1 MSEKEESRPVA
12 RNDVLRLRGVLESFS
27 QLNEAEDS
35 HQCENTIPELVK
47 LLDSVLDAALS
58 DPGNEQEENNAFEVV
73 SEIYRY
79 ICSPSLDQAL
89 VDALSFELPKAVSK
103 FAAVSLRL
111 SDMAISII
119 DQLMVMCGPRDVL
132 PILCNALGY
141 SSKMTEAS
149 AYVIPLLSGLS
160 KVFISI
166 QRRQFE
172 QIKEAIPAILNVLKN
187 MSLQSDEA
195 ELEGVFG
202 KVVEIANSI
211 YAICTKMDYGMN
223 EKLCALLGL
232 YSLQSMALL
241 SASASYNSSTSH
253 SLVVRLSH
261 IISFCG
267 LSYLILLTSY
277 NVNIVGSFVFGED
290 KDDYMDCLSHV
301 KHGAALSVIWGYV
314 SKEVSEATK
323 EDLDAIKN
331 ELRCTQT
338 KRWEAL
344 GTLKHALSFVNLPW
358 ELKRHTI
365 NFLLSVFDGH
375 VSDEY
380 DDELHEWSTFMPNV
394 FSALQA
400 IKMVIMCGPDSEY
413 RKKSFDLL
421 KRVLDDIPISQRF
434 DILQALIRDTNSSSM
449 IAILIDLVRK
459 EMHMEVCHSTPTE
472 NQVPN
477 TEGKARPNPSLWTP
491 TVLELVELVLRPP
504 QGGPPSLPEQ
514 GDAVLS
520 ALNLYRFVL
529 MTESKGKTNH
539 TGVVSR
545 SSLQKV
551 YNEWLLPL
559 RTLVTGV
566 VSKNQNDYDQLA
578 VDTVCALNPLELVL
592 YRCIELVEEK
602 LKQPS

>member
-1 MSEKEESRPVA
+1 MSAKEESPVA
-12 RNDVLRLRGVLESFS
+12 RNDVLHLRGILESFF
-27 QLNEAEDS
+27 NFTEAEDF
-35 HQCENTIPELVK
+35 HQYENTISELVK

-58 DPGNEQEENNAFEVV
+58 YPDNEQEESNAFEVV
-73 SEIYRY
+73 SEIYRH

-119 DQLMVMCGPRDVL
+119 NQLIVVCGPRDML

-141 SSKMTEAS
+141 SSKMVRAS
-149 AYVIPLLSGLS
+149 AYVVPPFSGLS
-160 KVFISI
+160 KVFTSI

-172 QIKEAIPAILNVLKN
+172 QIKEAIPIILNVLKN
-187 MSLQSDEA
+187 MSLQTDDA

-202 KVVEIANSI
+202 KAVEIANSI
-211 YAICTKMDYGMN
+211 RAICAKMESGTN
-223 EKLCALLGL
+223 EKLRALLGL
-232 YSLQSMALL
+232 YALQCMALL
-241 SASASYNSSTSH
+241 SASSSYKSSTCH
-253 SLVVRLSH
+253 SLVIQLSH

-267 LSYLILLTSY
+267 LSYPYLLTSY
-277 NVNIVGSFVFGED
+277 NVDIVASFVFG
-290 KDDYMDCLSHV
+290 
-301 KHGAALSVIWGYV
+301 VIWGYV

-323 EDLDAIKN
+323 EDLDVIKN
-331 ELRCTQT
+331 ELCSAQT

-365 NFLLSVFDGH
+365 NFLLCVIDGH
-375 VSDEY
+375 VPDKH
-380 DDELHEWSTFMPNV
+380 DDELYEWSTYMPNV

-400 IKMVIMCGPDSEY
+400 IVMVIMCAPDTDY
-413 RKKSFDLL
+413 RKKAFDLL
-421 KRVLDDIPISQRF
+421 KRVLDDIHISQRF
-434 DILQALIRDTNSSSM
+434 DILQALIRVTNSSSM

-459 EMHMEVCHSTPTE
+459 EMHMEVCHTTPTE
-472 NQVPN
+472 K
-477 TEGKARPNPSLWTP
+477 TEGKARPNTSFWTP
-491 TVLELVELVLRPP
+491 SVLELVELVLRPP

-529 MTESKGKTNH
+529 MTESTGNTNH

-545 SSLQKV
+545 SSLQKA
-551 YNEWLLPL
+551 YSQWLLPL
-559 RTLVTGV
+559 RTLVAGIMSENT
-566 VSKNQNDYDQLA
+566 NDYDQLA
-578 VDTVCALNPLELVL
+578 VDTVCTLNPLELVL

-602 LKQPS
+602 LKQSS